1 VVGFSPELVQAKT
14 NWFPVE
20 TNFCTIFTKQFF
32 FHQNFKLSEKINSQ
46 NIFLKFEIVLKKQP
60 LNGKTNKVFSL
71 RKLVKQ
77 KKPNTKIVNTF
88 IFIF

>member
-1 VVGFSPELVQAKT
+1 MPIRQTDK
-14 NWFPVE
+14 
-20 TNFCTIFTKQFF
+20 FT
-32 FHQNFKLSEKINSQ
+32 EK
-46 NIFLKFEIVLKKQP
+46 KFEIVLKKQP
-60 LNGKTNKVFSL
+60 LYGKTNKVFSL